1 MDLPCCMRGEM
12 LLVVDV
18 RNRDTAFGLVD
29 GAKIVDRWEVRTADR
44 TRDEWILLIRSLI
57 RTSGGVPTSAILA
70 SVVPEA
76 TRVLRGVLLELSGT
90 EPLVVGPGLKTGLA
104 IDLDNARD
112 VGADRVASAV
122 GAIERHGAPA
132 IVVGLGS
139 VTTVDVIDGRQRFHG
154 GAISVGVGV
163 AAEAL
168 VTSTA
173 SLRRVELVAPSTAIG
188 RNTVEAVQSG
198 IVLGFA
204 GLVDGLVS
212 RIVGEM
218 DERPTV
224 VATGVFASLLG
235 PLCASIDVVD
245 EELTLWGLVAI
256 DGRNR

>member
-1 MDLPCCMRGEM
+1 M
-12 LLVVDV
+12 LLVVDI
-18 RNRDTAFGLVD
+18 RNRDTAIGLVD
-29 GAKIVDRWEVRTADR
+29 DTTIVGKWEVRTSDR
-44 TRDEWILLIRSLI
+44 TRDEWVLLIRSLI
-57 RTSGGVPTSAILA
+57 RTSGAVPTTAILA

-76 TRVLRGVLLELSGT
+76 TRVLRGVLPELSGT

-104 IDLDNARD
+104 IDLDNARE

-122 GAIERHGAPA
+122 GAIERHGTPA
-132 IVVGLGS
+132 IVVGLGT
-139 VTTVDVIDGRQRFHG
+139 VTTLDVIDGRQRFHG
-154 GAISVGVGV
+154 GSISVGVGV

-173 SLRRVELVAPSTAIG
+173 ALRRVELVAPSTAIG

-212 RIVGEM
+212 RTISEM
-218 DERPTV
+218 AADPTV

-235 PLCASIDVVD
+235 PLCSSIDVVD
-245 EELTLWGLVAI
+245 EDLTLWGLVAI
-256 DGRNR
+256 HDRNR

>member
-1 MDLPCCMRGEM
+1 M

-18 RNRDTAFGLVD
+18 RNRDTALGLVD
-29 GAKIVDRWEVRTADR
+29 DATIVDKWEVRTSDR

-57 RTSGGVPTSAILA
+57 RTSGVVPTTAILA

-76 TRVLRGVLLELSGT
+76 TRVLRGVLPELSGT

-104 IDLDNARD
+104 IDLDNARE

-132 IVVGLGS
+132 VVVGLGT

-154 GAISVGVGV
+154 GSISVGVGV

-204 GLVDGLVS
+204 GRSADTTFLTPS
-212 RIVGEM
+212 RRGKWK
-218 DERPTV
+218 
-224 VATGVFASLLG
+224 SLRQQHCLSRG
-235 PLCASIDVVD
+235 IEIYPKGKGAYCLRGKGKHA
-245 EELTLWGLVAI
+245 G
-256 DGRNR
+256 